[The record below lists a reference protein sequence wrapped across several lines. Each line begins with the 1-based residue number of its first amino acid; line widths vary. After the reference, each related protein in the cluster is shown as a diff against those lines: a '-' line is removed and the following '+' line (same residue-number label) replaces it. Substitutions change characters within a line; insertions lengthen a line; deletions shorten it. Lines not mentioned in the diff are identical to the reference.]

1 MSGCNDIVE
10 GSEILIT
17 GRTEPVPI
25 GPQPASKSLPTVIA
39 TDQEPIPFREVD
51 KQLSEVSL
59 SLLGYPRQEGRQ
71 SLYADVTSYDIT
83 PREWQAQASSAI
95 GSVTILEGGNNAT
108 ALRFLPSESAGQIVS
123 SAAAGSGLYGILASK
138 RTFRYQ
144 PGRISGCTLGISLSL
159 SEAQNDI
166 KKYGAYDNFDGY
178 YFEVQGGSQQPKDFN
193 FYCVR
198 RSSAYAARV
207 TPSLPGE
214 TGTAGTNCVITRD
227 GLTLIHAGLFD
238 QSLRVLSGGT
248 LITTGSISFR
258 VQTQFAFTYEY
269 RIPRKY
275 FAYDKLDGQQNQPS
289 FYADRVPGG
298 ESFTLT
304 LAGTADNPIVNYQ
317 NGTIVEDGLLNS
329 DWDID
334 LSNVTM
340 YQIDFSWYG
349 AVGALFLAYVP
360 DLNSPG
366 DARWVRLHH
375 IRGSNQ
381 LKTATLSNAFLP
393 ITYYTSRGQATE
405 SWIKKYGASWYIDGG
420 DEGTFYLNSADSG
433 NLQAITSARS
443 ILAIRLKTG
452 INNLRNRM
460 QVYPSKISIFS
471 SAAIR
476 VRLRV
481 NPTVTGTPTW
491 GTSGALSPVESA
503 VTNVT
508 LSGGR
513 TIDTIY
519 CNGAYEI
526 PLGEIFGFD
535 REYLSFPRTASAGDT
550 FFIEV
555 EPLSGTANVAASMLW
570 KEQS

>member
-1 MSGCNDIVE
+1 MANCNDIVE

-25 GPQPASKSLPTVIA
+25 GPQPASNSLSTVIA
-39 TDQEPIPFREVD
+39 TDQEPIPVREVD
-51 KQLSEVSL
+51 RQLSEVSL

-83 PREWQAQASSAI
+83 PREWQAQAASAI
-95 GSVTILEGGNNAT
+95 GTVTVLEGGNNAT

-159 SEAQNDI
+159 SEVQNDI

-178 YFEVQGGSQQPKDFN
+178 YFEVQGGSQQQKDFN

-198 RSSAYAARV
+198 RSSSYAARV
-207 TPSLPGE
+207 SPLAGE
-214 TGTAGTNCVITRD
+214 TGTAGVDCLITRD
-227 GLTLIHAGLFD
+227 GLSLIHAGLFD

-258 VQTQFAFTYEY
+258 VRTEFAHTYEY
-269 RIPRKY
+269 RVPRKY
-275 FAYDKLDGQQNQPS
+275 FAYDKLDGLQDQPS

-298 ESFTLT
+298 QAFTVT
-304 LAGTADNPIVNYQ
+304 LSGSADNPIVTYG
-317 NGTIVEDGLLNS
+317 NGTIVDDLLNS

-334 LSNVTM
+334 LANVTM

-366 DARWVRLHH
+366 DARWVRIHH

-433 NLQAITSARS
+433 NLQAITTARS
-443 ILAIRLKTG
+443 ILGLRLKTG

-460 QVYPSKISIFS
+460 QVYPSKISLFA

-476 VRLRV
+476 VRLRI

-491 GTSGALSPVESA
+491 TTSAALSPVESTL
-503 VTNVT
+503 TNVT
-508 LSGGR
+508 VSGGR
-513 TIDTIY
+513 TLDTIY

-526 PLGEIFGFD
+526 DLSEMFGFD

-550 FFIEV
+550 FFVEV
-555 EPLSGTANVAASMLW
+555 ESLSGTANVSLSMLW